1 MNHYGTMA
9 QRHWARW
16 LPQRYAGIQDPDSFF
31 SALGEEVAQR
41 LGGLMLDLAGD
52 DLPGEDYL
60 AKLGRLNAARNQAEE
75 ILLREL
81 VLLPPESGAE
91 EDPEEPVEPAAPPG
105 EGWRPL
111 VVRRGDPLWEQVNA
125 EQQELAHGS

>member
-16 LPQRYAGIQDPDSFF
+16 LPQRYAAIQDPDSFF

-52 DLPGEDYL
+52 DPPGGDYL

-75 ILLREL
+75 ILLRGL
-81 VLLPPESGAE
+81 GLLPTEAGAE

-105 EGWRPL
+105 GGWRAPGG
-111 VVRRGDPLWEQVNA
+111 RRR
-125 EQQELAHGS
+125 

>member
-16 LPQRYAGIQDPDSFF
+16 LPERYAAIQDPDSFF
-31 SALGEEVAQR
+31 SALGEEVTQR

-52 DLPGEDYL
+52 DPPGEDYL
-60 AKLGRLNAARNQAEE
+60 TKLGRLNAARNQAEE

-81 VLLPPESGAE
+81 VLLPPEPGAE
-91 EDPEEPVEPAAPPG
+91 EDPEEPSESAAPPG

-111 VVRRGDPLWEQVNA
+111 VVRRGDPTP
-125 EQQELAHGS
+125 STR